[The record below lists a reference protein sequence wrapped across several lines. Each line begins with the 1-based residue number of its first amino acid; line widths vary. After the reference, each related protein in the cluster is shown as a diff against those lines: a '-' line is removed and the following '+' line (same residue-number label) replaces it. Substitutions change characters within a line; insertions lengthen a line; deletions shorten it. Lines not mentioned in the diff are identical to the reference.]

1 MVDIIELRGRRGLLG
16 VIVGGTA
23 LVFRH
28 GQERYEFDLLA
39 TLTYGE
45 PVMIERVLHPPEK
58 ENETRENPVE
68 Q

>member
-1 MVDIIELRGRRGLLG
+1 MVDLIELRGRRGLLG

-23 LVFRH
+23 LVFKH

-39 TLTYGE
+39 TLAYGE
-45 PVMIERVLHPPEK
+45 PVLIERVLHPANEEDEK
-58 ENETRENPVE
+58 RADPVE